1 MKKEAF
7 KISHEHH
14 VPSKFER
21 ASVTVLR
28 KEFVGEPGGETERER
43 RDIVINFVKSLGEKK
58 DQ

>member
-1 MKKEAF
+1 MKKEVF
-7 KISHEHH
+7 KISDEHH

-43 RDIVINFVKSLGEKK
+43 RDIVLNFIKNLGERK